1 MKNILKYLH
10 LFEGYIQNTEEMQK
24 KIVDIIKNFEKH
36 KDKITIYTFAEKLDV
51 VAYLNSLNINNSAV
65 EEIPMS
71 LEDAFIG
78 ITGKY

>member
-1 MKNILKYLH
+1 MTLSLSFAKN
-10 LFEGYIQNTEEMQK
+10 
-24 KIVDIIKNFEKH
+24 DIIKNFEKL
-36 KDKITIYTFAEKLDV
+36 KDKVTVYTFADKIDL